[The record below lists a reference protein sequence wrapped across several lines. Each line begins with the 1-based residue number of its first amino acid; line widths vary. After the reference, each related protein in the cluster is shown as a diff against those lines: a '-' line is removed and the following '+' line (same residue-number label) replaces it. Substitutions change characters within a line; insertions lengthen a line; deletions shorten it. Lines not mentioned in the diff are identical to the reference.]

1 MRSGRALRVAA
12 PIVLV
17 VVIVEAVVSLA
28 ERWPHRVGGVG
39 NPRHMMGD
47 FVTPGTALAPPLSAL
62 VLLAVLCVGLQAGP
76 RLRLWST
83 VLMVPLSVVMVVGAL
98 GELLATNPPV
108 PAAVRWGAGV
118 VAVGLSALLL
128 VLAVVSL
135 VAAWARRHV
144 QVLA

>member
-1 MRSGRALRVAA
+1 MRSARALRVAA

-28 ERWPHRVGGVG
+28 QRWPHRFGGVG

-47 FVTPGTALAPPLSAL
+47 FVTAGTALAPPLIAI

-135 VAAWARRHV
+135 VAAWARRHM
-144 QVLA
+144 QVSA